1 MAKKLFNSLFGRQLS
16 HGSENEEPASL
27 EEAFSEPPQ
36 LQQNIAPPL
45 QLQQN
50 ITPDL
55 SNYSPPDIQ
64 LPQNFQ
70 LQQQVG
76 DLSLSSEATPGG
88 KEMNIAY
95 NAANFIVRDRIMAEN
110 PEDIAVLDS
119 MNKSDIV
126 VVRGTYDH
134 IHLVLEAVG
143 IPFMTVN
150 PADLMRMELRPE
162 QTVYVNCPSTF
173 PPDSAKRLEKFVKS
187 GGQLITT
194 DWALKN
200 VIEVAF
206 PNTIKFNGRNTG
218 DEVVSIEIV
227 AKDDDVLK
235 GFIDQEK
242 DAAPVWWLECSS
254 YPIQILD
261 KKKVKVLVRSDELK
275 RKYGADPVIVS
286 FEHGEGIVYH
296 MLSHF
301 YLQRS
306 ETRTKKHAMSSEMYI
321 EAQNISA
328 PSKSKVSAVIKGS
341 SINYGA
347 VQSASTS
354 CEFVSRG
361 VLKQKKKFASNLK

>member
-16 HGSENEEPASL
+16 HGSENEEPANL

-36 LQQNIAPPL
+36 LQQNV
-45 QLQQN
+45 
-50 ITPDL
+50 TPDV
-55 SNYSPPDIQ
+55 SNFSPQ
-64 LPQNFQ
+64 LTPQFQ
-70 LQQQVG
+70 VQQQIG
-76 DLSLSSEATPGG
+76 GLSLSSENAPGG
-88 KEMNIAY
+88 KEMNVAY
-95 NAANFIVRDRIMAEN
+95 NAANFIVRDRIMNEN

-119 MNKSDIV
+119 MSKSDII

-150 PADLMRMELRPE
+150 PVDLTKMELRPE

-173 PPDSAKRLEKFVKS
+173 PPESAKRLEKFVRS

-206 PNTIKFNGRNTG
+206 PNTVKFNGNSTG

-227 AKDDDVLK
+227 AKDDEVLK
-235 GFIDQEK
+235 GFLDQEK
-242 DAAPVWWLECSS
+242 DAAPMWWLECSS

-275 RKYGADPVIVS
+275 RKYGADPVIIS

-306 ETRTKKHAMSSEMYI
+306 ETRTQKHSMSSEAYV
-321 EAQNISA
+321 EAQKISA
-328 PSKSKVSAVIKGS
+328 PNKSKVSEIMKGS
-341 SINYGA
+341 SVNYGA
-347 VQSASTS
+347 VQSAATS

-361 VLKQKKKFASNLK
+361 VLKQKKRFASNLK

>member
-1 MAKKLFNSLFGRQLS
+1 MAKKFFNSLFGRKIS
-16 HGSENEEPASL
+16 HGSENDEPTNL

-36 LQQNIAPPL
+36 LQQL
-45 QLQQN
+45 QQQN
-50 ITPDL
+50 ITPDF
-55 SNYSPPDIQ
+55 SNSWNFSPPDIQ
-64 LPQNFQ
+64 LQQN
-70 LQQQVG
+70 VN
-76 DLSLSSEATPGG
+76 DLFLSSEHTPGG

-95 NAANFIVRDRIMAEN
+95 NAANFIVRDRIMTEN

-119 MNKSDIV
+119 MNKSDII
-126 VVRGTYDH
+126 VVRGTFDH

-143 IPFMTVN
+143 VPFMTVD
-150 PADLMRMELRPE
+150 PVDLMKMELHPE
-162 QTVYVNCPSTF
+162 QTIYINCPSTF
-173 PPDSAKRLEKFVKS
+173 PQDSAKKLEKFVKA

-206 PNTIKFNGRNTG
+206 PNTIKFNGRNTS

-261 KKKVKVLVRSDELK
+261 KERVKVLVRSDDLK

-306 ETRTKKHAMSSEMYI
+306 ETRSKKHSMGSEVYMEY
-321 EAQNISA
+321 QQISA
-328 PSKSKVSAVIKGS
+328 PSKSKVAEVMKGS
-341 SINYGA
+341 NINYGA

-361 VLKQKKKFASNLK
+361 VLKQKKKFASNSK

>member
-16 HGSENEEPASL
+16 YGSDNEEPANL
-27 EEAFSEPPQ
+27 QEAFSEPPQ
-36 LQQNIAPPL
+36 LQQQNITQLPKL
-45 QLQQN
+45 QQQN
-50 ITPDL
+50 IT
-55 SNYSPPDIQ
+55 Q
-64 LPQNFQ
+64 LPP
-70 LQQQVG
+70 LGIQQQ
-76 DLSLSSEATPGG
+76 SLSSELPPGG

-95 NAANFIVRDRIMAEN
+95 NAANFIVRDRIMTEN

-119 MNKSDIV
+119 MNKSDII

-143 IPFMTVN
+143 IPFMTAK
-150 PADLMRMELRPE
+150 PADLMKMELRPE
-162 QTVYVNCPSTF
+162 QTIYVNCPSTF
-173 PPDSAKRLEKFVKS
+173 PPNSAKKLEKFVKA

-206 PNTIKFNGRNTG
+206 PNTIKFNGRSTG

-227 AKDDDVLK
+227 AKDDEVLR

-242 DAAPVWWLECSS
+242 DAAPVWWLESSS
-254 YPIQILD
+254 YPIKILD
-261 KKKVKVLVRSDELK
+261 KKKVKVLVRSDDLK
-275 RKYGADPVIVS
+275 RKYGDDPVIVS

-306 ETRTKKHAMSSEMYI
+306 ETRTQKHSMGSEAYV
-321 EAQNISA
+321 EAQQISA
-328 PSKSKVSAVIKGS
+328 PSRSKVAEVMKGAN
-341 SINYGA
+341 INYGA

-361 VLKQKKKFASNLK
+361 VLKQKKRFASNLK

>member
-16 HGSENEEPASL
+16 HGSENEEPSNL
-27 EEAFSEPPQ
+27 QEAFSEPPQ
-36 LQQNIAPPL
+36 LQQNITPEFSNYSPDSSPAMQQQ

-50 ITPDL
+50 I
-55 SNYSPPDIQ
+55 SE
-64 LPQNFQ
+64 
-70 LQQQVG
+70 
-76 DLSLSSEATPGG
+76 LSLSSDAPGG
-88 KEMNIAY
+88 KEMNLAY
-95 NAANFIVRDRIMAEN
+95 NAANFIVRDRIMNEN

-119 MNKSDIV
+119 MNKSDII

-150 PADLMRMELRPE
+150 PADLMRMELLPE
-162 QTVYVNCPSTF
+162 QTIYVNCPSSF
-173 PPDSAKRLEKFVKS
+173 PADSAKKLEKFVKS

-206 PNTIKFNGRNTG
+206 PNTIKFNGRSTG

-227 AKDDDVLK
+227 AKDDEVLK

-261 KKKVKVLVRSDELK
+261 KKVKVLVRSDELK

-306 ETRTKKHAMSSEMYI
+306 ETRTQKHSMSSEAYV
-321 EAQNISA
+321 EAQKISA
-328 PSKSKVSAVIKGS
+328 PSKSRVAEVMKGAN
-341 SINYGA
+341 INYGA